1 MRQITLFPLTFIILF
16 LSTGCTTTTTH
27 IIQPDETLHI
37 KKHATLFRK
46 DFQEVDISEFYTSG
60 DSIIVVDYIWN
71 DLLEF
76 SKSDVTKI
84 VVRNRFKGAL
94 QGAFIGAFGPSSLC
108 YLICEDNPQDAL
120 GSKEAGAFML
130 FLLGGPSGAII
141 GFKEG
146 SKDIYEFVTDRPSA
160 TENTDVDQTKPAAIK
175 K

>member
-1 MRQITLFPLTFIILF
+1 MKKETSFLLIFIMLFMSI
-16 LSTGCTTTTTH
+16 GCSNTH
-27 IIQPDETLHI
+27 IIQPDEPIHI
-37 KKHATLFRK
+37 KKQGTLFKK
-46 DFQEVDISEFYTSG
+46 DLEEINVSEFYSSG
-60 DSIIVVDYIWN
+60 DSIIALHQDTN
-71 DLLEF
+71 ELLEF

-130 FLLGGPSGAII
+130 FLLGGPSGAIT